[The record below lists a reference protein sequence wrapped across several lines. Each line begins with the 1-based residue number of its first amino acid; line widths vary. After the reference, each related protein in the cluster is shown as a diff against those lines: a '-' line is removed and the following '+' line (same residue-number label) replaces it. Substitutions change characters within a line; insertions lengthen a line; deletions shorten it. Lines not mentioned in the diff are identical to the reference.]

1 MAGTRFCAPVR
12 VTKPVAVILHLSL
25 QAKFL
30 LSEAAC
36 RRDLRA
42 NTMENDP
49 LASFMCTGKTP
60 DNSYCFIFGRWSQTC
75 SRTTRT
81 ISSELTIIVNS

>member
-1 MAGTRFCAPVR
+1 MAGARYCAPAR
-12 VTKPVAVILHLSL
+12 VNKPVAVILHLSL

-36 RRDLRA
+36 RRDYRA

-49 LASFMCTGKTP
+49 LASFTCTKPPITAIA
-60 DNSYCFIFGRWSQTC
+60 SSLALSQTC
-75 SRTTRT
+75 SRTTRA